1 MNPETAAMMQ
11 EGMLQFNL
19 VKEQCRMS
27 IPKENKKQMRVWWM
41 PQVGYGTFYV
51 PVESVEEAKK
61 VMDLLSSYDCF
72 QYNQNIKPDYC
83 NCGGLQVYNEETED
97 WEDWYFEDDQNYFDD
112 VDEYCESLS
121 SRSKELE
128 EFSQALFSQV
138 EFN

>member
-27 IPKENKKQMRVWWM
+27 IPKENKKMRVWWM

>member
-11 EGMLQFNL
+11 EGMLQLNL

>member
-1 MNPETAAMMQ
+1 MVRFM
-11 EGMLQFNL
+11 F
-19 VKEQCRMS
+19 R
-27 IPKENKKQMRVWWM
+27 I
-41 PQVGYGTFYV
+41 
-51 PVESVEEAKK
+51 ESVEEAKK
-61 VMDLLSSYDCF
+61 VIDLLSSYDCF